1 MKEIDK
7 KLKDTIHR
15 YSGSGIEQQVDYDKF
30 YLYSLIT
37 PPQPS
42 RVLPLPRWK
51 TNFCLMKE
59 LPPREEASWS
69 R

>member
-1 MKEIDK
+1 MAMKEIDK

-37 PPQPS
+37 ALHSHRGFYRYRGGKPTS
-42 RVLPLPRWK
+42 V
-51 TNFCLMKE
+51 
-59 LPPREEASWS
+59 
-69 R
+69 

>member
-37 PPQPS
+37 HSTACLLYTSPS
-42 RVLPLPRWK
+42 PRD
-51 TNFCLMKE
+51 
-59 LPPREEASWS
+59 
-69 R
+69 